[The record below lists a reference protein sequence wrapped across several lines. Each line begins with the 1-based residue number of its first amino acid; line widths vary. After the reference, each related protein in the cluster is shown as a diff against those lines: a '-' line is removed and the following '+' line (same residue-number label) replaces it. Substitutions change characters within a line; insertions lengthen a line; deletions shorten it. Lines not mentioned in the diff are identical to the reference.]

1 MRTQR
6 CYQWWEFA
14 IRAAAIV
21 LVTVWYGALFLLRR
35 LCGAPATLSYDVFP
49 VWARA
54 VLRAAGVRVHIHGAE
69 RLDPKAN
76 YIFVANHASLFDIP
90 VLLVASPV
98 PVRILYKRQLERVPF
113 LGWALRASTFIAVE
127 RERPQT
133 AGKIL
138 QQTIASLERDPA
150 ALLIFPEGTRSRT
163 GEVGQFR
170 RGAFAI
176 AFASG
181 RAIVP
186 IAIHGTGQI
195 LPPTTLRFCGG
206 DVTVRFLQPVLPPV
220 HVSRHDERQ
229 WIDQLRD
236 LLLQALKTHATV

>member
-54 VLRAAGVRVHIHGAE
+54 VLRAAGVRVHIYGAE

-113 LGWALRASTFIAVE
+113 LGGLCALQHLLPSSVNARKQRAKHS
-127 RERPQT
+127 
-133 AGKIL
+133 
-138 QQTIASLERDPA
+138 
-150 ALLIFPEGTRSRT
+150 SR
-163 GEVGQFR
+163 R
-170 RGAFAI
+170 LHR
-176 AFASG
+176 
-181 RAIVP
+181 
-186 IAIHGTGQI
+186 
-195 LPPTTLRFCGG
+195 
-206 DVTVRFLQPVLPPV
+206 
-220 HVSRHDERQ
+220 
-229 WIDQLRD
+229 
-236 LLLQALKTHATV
+236 